1 MSILRVVPDITSDR
15 VDESRKFYTEFL
27 GFNIGMDMGWIVT
40 FVSPQNPTAQLT
52 IIRAQLQA
60 QSPAVS
66 IEVADIDSVH
76 AKAVAQGIKI
86 VYPLT
91 SEPWG
96 VRRFFATD
104 PNGVVINVMSHIKK
118 A

>member
-1 MSILRVVPDITSDR
+1 MSIQRVVPDISSDKM
-15 VDESRKFYTEFL
+15 DESRKFYSGFL
-27 GFNIGMDMGWIVT
+27 GFNVGMDMGWIMT

-52 IIRAQLQA
+52 VLKAQPG
-60 QSPAVS
+60 SPAPAIS
-66 IEVADIDSVH
+66 IEVVDVDSVH
-76 AKAVAQGIKI
+76 TKAVEQGIKI

-96 VRRFFATD
+96 VRRFFVVD
-104 PNGVVINVMSHIKK
+104 PNGVVINVLSHLKK